1 MSFLTTHYPKKISFQ
16 HQGKN
21 VFLRPPEYKDWQE
34 WSHLRKENMS
44 YLKPWEPTW
53 NIHELERSHF
63 VKRVRF
69 FEKLSINDEAYSFL
83 IFEKPNLQL
92 IGEININNVQ
102 RGVVQSCSIGYWISE
117 NKMGLG
123 LMSEAIS
130 LIKEFS
136 FDELELHRI
145 EAACLEKN
153 QRSLNTLKKNHFN
166 IEGVARKYLKIN
178 GKWQDHVLLSCI
190 NEKHN

>member
-1 MSFLTTHYPKKISFQ
+1 MSFLTTHYPKKISSQ
-16 HQGKN
+16 HQGNN
-21 VFLRPPEYKDWQE
+21 VFLRTPEYKDWQE

-83 IFEKPNLQL
+83 IFEKPNFQL
-92 IGEININNVQ
+92 IGEININNIQ

-123 LMSEAIS
+123 LMREAIS
-130 LIKEFS
+130 LIKKFS

>member
-1 MSFLTTHYPKKISFQ
+1 MSFLTTYYPKKISFQ
-16 HQGKN
+16 HQGEN
-21 VFLRPPEYKDWQE
+21 VFLRPPEYKDWQK
-34 WSHLRKENMS
+34 WSQLRRVNMS

-53 NIHELERSHF
+53 NIHELERSYF

-83 IFEKPNLQL
+83 IFEKPELQL

-102 RGVVQSCSIGYWISE
+102 RGVVQSCSVGYWISE
-117 NKMGLG
+117 DKMGLG

-130 LIKEFS
+130 LIKKFT

-145 EAACLEKN
+145 EAACLQKN
-153 QRSLNTLKKNHFN
+153 QRSLNTLKKNNFN
-166 IEGVARKYLKIN
+166 IEGVAKKYLKIN
-178 GKWQDHVLLSCI
+178 GKWQDHILLSCI
-190 NEKHN
+190 NEKHS

>member
-16 HQGKN
+16 PQGKN

-34 WSHLRKENMS
+34 WSQLRKENMS

>member
-166 IEGVARKYLKIN
+166 IEGVAKKYLKIN

>member
-1 MSFLTTHYPKKISFQ
+1 MSFLTTHYPKKISSQ

-34 WSHLRKENMS
+34 WSQLRKENMS

-53 NIHELERSHF
+53 NIHELERSYF

-69 FEKLSINDEAYSFL
+69 FEKLSFNDEAYSFL
-83 IFEKPNLQL
+83 IFEKTHLQL

-117 NKMGLG
+117 DKMGLG
-123 LMSEAIS
+123 LMTEAIS
-130 LIKEFS
+130 LIKQFT

-145 EAACLEKN
+145 EAACLQKN

-166 IEGVARKYLKIN
+166 IEGVAKKYLKIN

-190 NEKHN
+190 NEKQS

>member
-1 MSFLTTHYPKKISFQ
+1 MSFLTTHYPKKISSQ

-21 VFLRPPEYKDWQE
+21 VFLRPPKYKDWQE
-34 WSHLRKENMS
+34 WSHIRKENMS

-166 IEGVARKYLKIN
+166 IEGVAKKYLKIN

>member
-1 MSFLTTHYPKKISFQ
+1 MSFLTTHYPKKISSQ

-34 WSHLRKENMS
+34 WSQLRKENMS

-83 IFEKPNLQL
+83 IFEKPHLQL

-130 LIKEFS
+130 LIKQFT

-145 EAACLEKN
+145 EAACLQKN

-166 IEGVARKYLKIN
+166 IEGVAKKYLKIN

-190 NEKHN
+190 NEKQS